1 MPWLLRDGEVLA
13 SLEVA
18 DQRSSRRKGLLGRDA
33 IEGALLLTPARS
45 VHTLGM
51 RFPIDV
57 AWLDADLTVL
67 RVARLSRNRLSRPV
81 LRARGVL
88 EAEAGS
94 FARWGVQVGDQ
105 LERKE

>member
-1 MPWLLRDGEVLA
+1 MAWLLRDGEVLA

-18 DQRSSRRKGLLGRDA
+18 DERSVRRRGLLGREG

-45 VHTLGM
+45 VHTIGM

-57 AWLDADLTVL
+57 AWLDHELTVL
-67 RVARLSRNRLSRPV
+67 RMARLPRNRLSRPV
-81 LRARGVL
+81 LRARCVL